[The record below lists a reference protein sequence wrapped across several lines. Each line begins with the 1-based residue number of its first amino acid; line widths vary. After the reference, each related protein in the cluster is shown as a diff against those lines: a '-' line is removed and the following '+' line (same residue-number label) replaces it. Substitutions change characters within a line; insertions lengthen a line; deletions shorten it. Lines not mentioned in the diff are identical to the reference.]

1 MRVTSKGQV
10 TIPERIRRDAGLLPG
25 TEVEFSY
32 NGGKVELS
40 RKEPD
45 GVWTSKREAEF
56 REYLERVKGCI
67 ADSGWTTEELMKLT
81 RGDD

>member
-10 TIPERIRRDAGLLPG
+10 TIPETIRRQAGLLPG

-32 NGGKVELS
+32 DGEKVELS
-40 RKEPD
+40 RKEPSEA
-45 GVWTSKREAEF
+45 WTSKREAEL
-56 REYLERVKGCI
+56 RDHLEKMRGCV
-67 ADSGWTTEELMKLT
+67 AKSGWTTERLMQLT

>member
-10 TIPERIRRDAGLLPG
+10 TIPEKIRHEAGLLPG

-32 NGGKVELS
+32 SGGKVELR
-40 RKEPD
+40 RKEASV
-45 GVWTSKREAEF
+45 GWASKREAEL
-56 REYLERVKGCI
+56 REHLERMRGC
-67 ADSGWTTEELMKLT
+67 AAESGWTTEGLRRLT